1 MISVI
6 SRTNEGLPFW
16 ITDAKK
22 IVLSSRIK
30 KDNSLNGDF
39 FDFDTFNI
47 IEVKSDSDQNQ
58 GRVASLGWAGLT

>member
-1 MISVI
+1 MDFDKLI

-22 IVLSSRIK
+22 IVLSSRTK
-30 KDNSLNGDF
+30 KDNSLNVDF
-39 FDFDTFNI
+39 FYFDTFNI

-58 GRVASLGWAGLT
+58 ERVASLGWD